1 MPVRAQ
7 DHQEPLYQ
15 RRQYEKG
22 GIGRLYWDYRD
33 KIVLSWMDGRDRRV
47 ADIGC
52 GEGITLEKIGHLFPE
67 KCCIGVDGLQENLL
81 ICRAHRLDVLG
92 GDLYDLPIK
101 SESVDCI
108 LFLEVIEHL
117 DDPERAMV
125 EIHRISAPR
134 GKLIMLFPN
143 DVMFKVARIL
153 TLRLKE
159 AYYDPGHLAQWT
171 PKSAEEL
178 VKRHGFR
185 VLEKR
190 SIPFLFWHF
199 SLHHIVV
206 CEKIL

>member
-15 RRQYEKG
+15 RGQYEKG

-33 KIVLSWMDGRDRRV
+33 KIVLSRMDGHDRRV

-52 GEGITLEKIGHLFPE
+52 GEGITLEKIGRLFPE
-67 KCCIGVDGLQENLL
+67 KCGIGVDGLQENLL
-81 ICRAHRLDVLG
+81 ICRAHHLDVLG

-101 SESVDCI
+101 SESMDCI

-117 DDPERAMV
+117 DDPERAMA

-143 DVMFKVARIL
+143 DFMF
-153 TLRLKE
+153 
-159 AYYDPGHLAQWT
+159 
-171 PKSAEEL
+171 
-178 VKRHGFR
+178 
-185 VLEKR
+185 
-190 SIPFLFWHF
+190 
-199 SLHHIVV
+199 
-206 CEKIL
+206 